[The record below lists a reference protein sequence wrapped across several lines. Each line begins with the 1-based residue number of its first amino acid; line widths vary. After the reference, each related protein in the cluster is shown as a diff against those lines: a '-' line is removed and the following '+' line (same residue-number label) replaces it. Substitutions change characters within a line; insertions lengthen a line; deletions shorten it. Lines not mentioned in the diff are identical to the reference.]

1 MIKADY
7 RVYCEGGVQ
16 TLDEVSFFFYIPFFF
31 STNLLKRCCLIIKCC
46 VIINNVAANHI
57 LKDHAPGAISDT
69 QCKHLLKLVIREP
82 AAKGCWQ
89 LELFIDEK
97 TGQAVLAV
105 MIRLVPLSKLLYT

>member
-1 MIKADY
+1 MRSA
-7 RVYCEGGVQ
+7 
-16 TLDEVSFFFYIPFFF
+16 FFYIPFFF

-57 LKDHAPGAISDT
+57 LKEDHAPGAISDT
-69 QCKHLLKLVIREP
+69 QYKHLLKLVIREP

-89 LELFIDEK
+89 LEQFIDEK